1 MAVLEAF
8 ATAKGK
14 GNKGVVLLMSMMAG
28 AEGLNLVSASSC
40 LICDPW
46 WNQAKEDQCKYA

>member
-1 MAVLEAF
+1 MSVLEAF
-8 ATAKGK
+8 GTAEAK

-28 AEGLNLVSASSC
+28 AEGLNLVMASSC

-46 WNQAKEDQCKYA
+46 WNQAKEDQCKFS